1 MVTAGGAEWLQALMA
16 AWCHGCW
23 CLWCMSKLCLLAP
36 ALASPLVLA
45 VQGAEAAGSCCSY
58 GADVA
63 LCQLSPPNE
72 LLGIEWLPCKTGWG
86 CGEGADLAASVAVL
100 QGLLEIR

>member
-1 MVTAGGAEWLQALMA
+1 MGQSARAAGSDGSMVSRMLVFVVHVQAL
-16 AWCHGCW
+16 
-23 CLWCMSKLCLLAP
+23 
-36 ALASPLVLA
+36 SPCSGSCITT
-45 VQGAEAAGSCCSY
+45 GAGSSGSCCSY

>member
-1 MVTAGGAEWLQALMA
+1 MGQSAKAAGSDGSMVSRMLVFVVHVQAL
-16 AWCHGCW
+16 
-23 CLWCMSKLCLLAP
+23 
-36 ALASPLVLA
+36 SPCSGSCITTVLA

-63 LCQLSPPNE
+63 LCQLSPSNE